1 MRNIIKKLNQL
12 LRLNFNSY
20 QTVGGGELICEDELE
35 IGAEIYAITTDG
47 QLPASDGEY
56 ELEDSTIIKVE
67 DGIIKDISYEE
78 NKMEEN
84 QENEVN
90 AINDFTKASL
100 KDGTILESPTF
111 DVGEKVDIVDSEG
124 KKTPAPDGEHEIML
138 KDSEGKEV
146 KIRIITEGGIIK
158 ERMNVEEMADLSE
171 NDVVDNIDLQDFFKS
186 IGGILKNMEARMIE
200 MEKKFETMNSQVEKF
215 SKTPAGEPII
225 QPRNIGSELNQYRND
240 KFAELR
246 AIRGGA
252 YKK

>member
-20 QTVGGGELICEDELE
+20 KTIGGGELICEDELE
-35 IGAEIYAITTDG
+35 IGSEIYAITSDG

-56 ELEDSTIIKVE
+56 ELEDSTIVKVE
-67 DGIIKDISYEE
+67 NGIIKDISYEE

-138 KDSEGKEV
+138 KDTEGNEV

-171 NDVVDNIDLQDFFKS
+171 NDVVDNVDLQDFFKS
-186 IGGILKNMEARMIE
+186 IGGILKNMEARMVE
-200 MEKKFETMNSQVEKF
+200 MEKKFETMSSKVETF
-215 SKTPAGEPII
+215 SKTPAGEPVF
-225 QPRNIGSELNQYRND
+225 QPRNIGSELNKSRND

-246 AIRGGA
+246 AIRSGA

>member
-20 QTVGGGELICEDELE
+20 KTVGGGELICEDELE
-35 IGAEIYAITTDG
+35 IGSEIYAITSDG
-47 QLPASDGEY
+47 QLPASDGQY
-56 ELEDSTIIKVE
+56 ELEDSTIVKVE

-158 ERMNVEEMADLSE
+158 ERMNVEEMADLSV
-171 NDVVDNIDLQDFFKS
+171 NDVVDNVDLQDFFKS
-186 IGGILKNMEARMIE
+186 IGGILKNIETRMGE
-200 MEKKFETMNSQVEKF
+200 MEKKFETMNSQVEQF
-215 SKTPAGEPII
+215 SKSPAGEPVI
-225 QPRNIGSELNQYRND
+225 QPRNIGYELNQYKKD

>member
-20 QTVGGGELICEDELE
+20 KTVGGGELICEDELE
-35 IGAEIYAITTDG
+35 IGSEIYAITSDG
-47 QLPASDGEY
+47 QLPASDGQY
-56 ELEDSTIIKVE
+56 ELEDSTIVKVE

-84 QENEVN
+84 QVN
-90 AINDFTKASL
+90 AINDFAVASL

-111 DVGEKVDIVDSEG
+111 DVGQKVDIVAADR
-124 KKTPAPDGEHEIML
+124 KKTPAPDGEHELML
-138 KDSEGKEV
+138 KDSEGNEV

-158 ERMNVEEMADLSE
+158 ERMNVEEMADLSV
-171 NDVVDNIDLQDFFKS
+171 NDVVDNVDLQDFFKS
-186 IGGILKNMEARMIE
+186 IGSMLKNMEARMIE